1 MYTRLCNELPYLFAF
16 TIIQLV
22 FDICL
27 GKLPKHI
34 GYTAHV
40 FFKNESSTWTIPFAW
55 LDQGFSFCTIMLAK
69 MHFRYS
75 V

>member
-40 FFKNESSTWTIPFAW
+40 F
-55 LDQGFSFCTIMLAK
+55 
-69 MHFRYS
+69 
-75 V
+75 